1 MNGRWST
8 TIVELTILH
17 SPREPDSENET
28 VAQSLGAR
36 AQLDASTQLVRDAI
50 AQIVEAGDAGED
62 GNEIPYESLLRIVQ
76 CEESTFTA
84 AIFGRVLA
92 RLEDLNEAML
102 RGGVVHLI

>member
-1 MNGRWST
+1 MVDGPPRSSSSRSCT
-8 TIVELTILH
+8 PQTQTPH
-17 SPREPDSENET
+17 SRLGFKN
-28 VAQSLGAR
+28 GAR

-62 GNEIPYESLLRIVQ
+62 GNEIPDESLLRIVQ

-92 RLEDLNEAML
+92 RLEDLNEAIL

>member
-1 MNGRWST
+1 MPPQAMAHESSMVHHDPALPRPRLRTRAWNLKMK
-8 TIVELTILH
+8 I
-17 SPREPDSENET
+17 SPR
-28 VAQSLGAR
+28 LK
-36 AQLDASTQLVRDAI
+36 I